1 MSTKRTAVSKMTL
14 DVFMPDI
21 QKTVTVTQGDV
32 NRRFEITLVD
42 SGRPFR
48 LGVKWTVALAA
59 VKPSG
64 ARIYNSCIVD
74 NGKIIYDFAGG
85 AEIAT
90 EPGAFEVQFDI
101 YDEVGEVL
109 ASPKIWL
116 SVLVNRNREMQSE
129 DQFTAT
135 QDILRRLNETEEQKL
150 AMVEAALAKA
160 NEAAENAAK
169 TATEVAESVVQEAVA
184 NANEAAQNAVQI
196 ATEAGER
203 ANAKANE
210 AAEKA
215 WTAKH
220 QANAAYEIANSHE
233 HSEYLTYS
241 MMGIGNGVAK
251 LDVWGKV
258 PSSQLPS
265 YVDDVLEYALRSA
278 FPSPGEGGKIYV
290 DTSTGI
296 SWRWSGS
303 TYTKIS
309 SPEHTHTKS
318 EITDFPTSMTP
329 TAHNQ
334 AASTITAGTFAG
346 KVVANA
352 SGQTPSVFCLRNS
365 KLVSAEEN
373 PTVEGE
379 IVWVYE

>member
-1 MSTKRTAVSKMTL
+1 MSTKRTVVTKMTL
-14 DVFMPDI
+14 DMFMPDI

-85 AEIAT
+85 PEIAT
-90 EPGAFEVQFDI
+90 ESGTFEVLFDI

-160 NEAAENAAK
+160 NEAAENVAK
-169 TATEVAESVVQEAVA
+169 TATEVAESVVQ
-184 NANEAAQNAVQI
+184 EAAQNAVQI

-203 ANAKANE
+203 ANATAQSANST
-210 AAEKA
+210 AQIATMTAESA
-215 WTAKH
+215 LAK
-220 QANAAYEIANSHE
+220 ANSHT
-233 HSEYLTYS
+233 HDYIPTSQR
-241 MMGIGNGVAK
+241 GVANGVAG
-251 LDVWGKV
+251 LDAGGKV

-265 YVDDVLEYALRSA
+265 YVDDVLEYTSRSV

-303 TYTKIS
+303 TYTEITS
-309 SPEHTHTKS
+309 AEHTHTKY
-318 EITDFPTSMTP
+318 EITDFPTTFTP
-329 TAHNQ
+329 STHYHG
-334 AASTITAGTFAG
+334 ASEIIPGVFARG
-346 KVVANA
+346 GVVCANPA
-352 SGQTPSVFCLRNS
+352 EQTPLAFCLRNS
-365 KLVSAEEN
+365 CISPGGTTPSNNGELV
-373 PTVEGE
+373 
-379 IVWVYE
+379 WFYE